1 MTGFLKRLFGGGGA
15 AAPAAAAPAE
25 TYKGVEISVSPKR
38 EGDGQWRV
46 AGTLSRDGKTR
57 PFLRADLL
65 ASREAAA
72 EASLSKAKLIIDQN
86 GESLWAG
93 DASGPC

>member
-1 MTGFLKRLFGGGGA
+1 MAGFFKRLFGGGSGD
-15 AAPAAAAPAE
+15 AAPDEPAE
-25 TYKGVEISVSPKR
+25 TYKGIAITVAPKR
-38 EGDGQWRV
+38 EADGQWRV
-46 AGTLSRDGKTR
+46 AGSLRRDGRTR

-93 DASGPC
+93 EASGPC